1 MPVDAPKNKPVC
13 LTINNVSFSYGAEPV
28 LENIS
33 LVIRQE
39 EFVGIA
45 GPNGSGK
52 TTLLKILV
60 GLLSPATGTVEF
72 TCHMDDCAGMSP
84 CRPCI
89 GYVPQQ
95 PVLRQQQF
103 PVTVREV
110 IEMGTYGQSGIFT
123 RPTAEDRISVEKAI
137 AEAGLGRVAEELFS
151 DLSGGQQQRVLI
163 ARALVGN
170 PHILALDEPTNGV
183 DAKSK
188 QEFYSLLT
196 HMHDKH
202 KITVLIILH
211 DLTELSQMMERIVF
225 LHHRILYDGPAQSL
239 GSRGLWDLMVKA
251 GNQ

>member
-1 MPVDAPKNKPVC
+1 MPVNTTDSRPVC
-13 LTINNVSFSYGAEPV
+13 LTVKNVSFSYGADPV
-28 LENIS
+28 LEDIS
-33 LVIRQE
+33 LDVRQE

-60 GLLSPATGTVEF
+60 GLLPPSKGSVQF
-72 TCHMDDCAGMSP
+72 TCHMGECQGRSP

-110 IEMGTYGQSGIFT
+110 IEMGTYGQNGIFA
-123 RPTAEDRISVEKAI
+123 RPGQKERDSVEKAI
-137 AEAGLGRVAEELFS
+137 GEAGLTKIAGELFS

-188 QEFYSLLT
+188 QEFYALLSHLHKT
-196 HMHDKH
+196 HR
-202 KITVLIILH
+202 ITILIILH

-225 LHHRILYDGPAQSL
+225 LHHRVMYDGPAREL
-239 GSRGLWDLMVKA
+239 GAKGLWDLMVQA

>member
-1 MPVDAPKNKPVC
+1 MPVDTTDSRPVC
-13 LTINNVSFSYGAEPV
+13 LTVKNVSFSYGADPV
-28 LENIS
+28 LEDIS
-33 LVIRQE
+33 LDIRQE

-60 GLLSPATGTVEF
+60 GLLSPAKGCVQF
-72 TCHMDDCAGMSP
+72 TCHMGECQGRSP

-110 IEMGTYGQSGIFT
+110 IEMGTYGQNGIFS
-123 RPTAEDRISVEKAI
+123 RPGQKERDSVEKAI
-137 AEAGLGRVAEELFS
+137 GEAGLNKIAGELFS

-188 QEFYSLLT
+188 QEFYALLSHLHKT
-196 HMHDKH
+196 HR
-202 KITVLIILH
+202 ITILIILH

-225 LHHRILYDGPAQSL
+225 LHHRVMYDGPAREL
-239 GSRGLWDLMVKA
+239 GAKGLWDLMVKA

>member
-1 MPVDAPKNKPVC
+1 MPVNAPKDRPVC
-13 LTINNVSFSYGAEPV
+13 LTVRNVSFSYGADPV
-28 LENIS
+28 LEDIS
-33 LVIRQE
+33 LDIRQE

-60 GLLSPATGTVEF
+60 GLLSPEKGSVAF
-72 TCHMDDCAGMSP
+72 SCHMDDCEGMSP

-89 GYVPQQ
+89 GYVPQL
-95 PVLRQQQF
+95 PALRQQQF

-110 IEMGTYGQSGIFT
+110 IEMGTYGQSGIMS
-123 RPTAEDRISVEKAI
+123 RPSADDRASVQKAI
-137 AEAGLGRVAEELFS
+137 AEAGLVRVADVLFS

-183 DAKSK
+183 DAKSR
-188 QEFYSLLT
+188 QEFFTLLSHLHDT
-196 HMHDKH
+196 HRL
-202 KITVLIILH
+202 TVLIILH

-225 LHHRILYDGPAQSL
+225 LHHRVLYDGPAQSL
-239 GSRGLWDLMVKA
+239 GTKGLWDLMVRA
-251 GNQ
+251 GKE

>member
-1 MPVDAPKNKPVC
+1 MPVDAPRDRPVC
-13 LTINNVSFSYGAEPV
+13 LTVNNVSFAYGAEPV
-28 LENIS
+28 LEDIT
-33 LVIRQE
+33 LTVRQE

-60 GLLSPATGTVEF
+60 GLLEPGAGTVEF
-72 TCHMDDCAGMSP
+72 TCHMDDCEGMSP

-89 GYVPQQ
+89 GYVPQE

-110 IEMGTYGQSGIFT
+110 IEMGTYGQIGLFA
-123 RPTAEDRISVEKAI
+123 RPTEEDHAAVEKTI
-137 AEAGLGRVAEELFS
+137 AEAGLGHVAGELFS

-188 QEFYSLLT
+188 QEFYALLSHLHDT
-196 HMHDKH
+196 HR
-202 KITVLIILH
+202 ITVLIILH
-211 DLTELSQMMERIVF
+211 DLTELSRMMERIVF
-225 LHHRILYDGPAQSL
+225 LHHRVLYDGPAQTL
-239 GSRGLWDLMVKA
+239 GTKGLWNLMLQA

>member
-1 MPVDAPKNKPVC
+1 MPVDAPRDRPVC
-13 LTINNVSFSYGAEPV
+13 LTVNNVSFAYGAEPV
-28 LENIS
+28 LEDIT
-33 LVIRQE
+33 LTVRQE

-60 GLLSPATGTVEF
+60 GLLEPGAGTVEF
-72 TCHMDDCAGMSP
+72 TCHMDDCEGMSP

-89 GYVPQQ
+89 GYVPQE

-110 IEMGTYGQSGIFT
+110 IEMGTYGQIGLFA
-123 RPTAEDRISVEKAI
+123 RPTEEDHAAVEKTI
-137 AEAGLGRVAEELFS
+137 AEAGLGHVAGELFS

-163 ARALVGN
+163 ARALVGY

-188 QEFYSLLT
+188 QEFYALLSHLHDT
-196 HMHDKH
+196 HR
-202 KITVLIILH
+202 ITVLIILH
-211 DLTELSQMMERIVF
+211 DLTELSRMMERIVF
-225 LHHRILYDGPAQSL
+225 LHHRVLYDGPAQTL
-239 GSRGLWDLMVKA
+239 GTKGLWNLMLQA

>member
-1 MPVDAPKNKPVC
+1 MPVDAPRDRPVC
-13 LTINNVSFSYGAEPV
+13 LNVRNVSFSYGTDPV
-28 LENIS
+28 LEDIS
-33 LVIRQE
+33 LDIRQE

-60 GLLSPATGTVEF
+60 GLLSPAKGSVEF
-72 TCHMDDCAGMSP
+72 TCHMDDCEGMSP

-89 GYVPQQ
+89 GYVPQL

-110 IEMGTYGQSGIFT
+110 IEMGTYGQSGLFS
-123 RPTAEDRISVEKAI
+123 RPSADDRASVGKAI
-137 AEAGLGRVAEELFS
+137 AEAGLVRVADELFS

-183 DAKSK
+183 DAKSR
-188 QEFYSLLT
+188 QEFFALLSHLHDT
-196 HMHDKH
+196 HRL
-202 KITVLIILH
+202 TVLLILH

-225 LHHRILYDGPAQSL
+225 LHHRVLYDGPAQAL
-239 GSRGLWDLMVKA
+239 GAKGLWDLMVRA

>member
-1 MPVDAPKNKPVC
+1 MPVTAQYGRLVC
-13 LTINNVSFSYGAEPV
+13 LTADHISFSYGGDQV
-28 LENIS
+28 LRDIS
-33 LVIRQE
+33 LAIHQE

-45 GPNGSGK
+45 GLNGSGK

-60 GLLSPATGTVEF
+60 GLLRPDTGTIGF
-72 TCHMDDCAGMSP
+72 SCHRGECEGRAP

-95 PVLRQQQF
+95 AALRQQPF

-110 IEMGTYGQSGIFT
+110 VAMGTYGQSGLFLHLTKRDQAAIDT
-123 RPTAEDRISVEKAI
+123 TI
-137 AEAGLGRVAEELFS
+137 AEAGLSRISGELFS

-188 QEFYSLLT
+188 EEFYALLSHLHAT
-196 HMHDKH
+196 HRL
-202 KITVLIILH
+202 TVLLILH
-211 DLTELSQMMERIVF
+211 DLTELSRTMERIIF
-225 LHHRILYDGPAQSL
+225 LHHRILYDGPAKTL
-239 GSRGLWDLMVKA
+239 GAHGLWDLMVRA
-251 GNQ
+251 GLE